1 MNRQTV
7 FTRLILAAFTVL
19 APAGAL
25 HAATSTVDPADF
37 AYLGAFRL
45 PGDGERPETFG
56 YGGNAM
62 TFNPQGDPAGDN
74 DGFPGSLFVMGHERL
89 PYGELPNGNQIAE
102 VSIPRPVAAK
112 SPGALPQAAFIQP
125 FRDAARGLF
134 TEYCEIPRVGM
145 ALIADPA
152 TGPKLHLAWGQHFHE
167 DAAAQGPTHAW
178 LEPGLDNP
186 NPQGAWHI
194 GHQSLYSV
202 NGYLFE
208 IPREWADAHTGGR
221 RLATG
226 RYRDGGWSGQG
237 PALFAYQ
244 PWTDDGAPAAPG
256 TRLKEI
262 PLLLYRSSRD
272 SEDVVNQALRGY
284 QHADEWEGGAWLT
297 TSTGKSAVLFAGT
310 KGVGAKYWYGWV
322 NPAGPEFPCV
332 ETEFVGQFT
341 VCRNAD
347 GTPCSGADLQGC
359 ANHNDFRG
367 WWSSRMEAWFILYNP
382 GDLARVASGDA
393 QPWEPQPYAH
403 LALDNRLLLNPARVE
418 EDMLGT
424 GPQRRY
430 RIGDVAYDRAHDLLY
445 VLELFADDTKP
456 VVHVWRVR

>member
-7 FTRLILAAFTVL
+7 FTTLTIAAFTVFV
-19 APAGAL
+19 PAGAL
-25 HAATSTVDPADF
+25 HAATPTVDPADF